1 MDIFIQI
8 LGLLALVSW
17 VSSVQ
22 LKNKTDILKLQIVA
36 SIFYCLHYAMLDA
49 VSAAAVSI
57 VSIIRLLTIFLIE
70 RKGRRVSVFLL
81 VLFILLLFVVGAL
94 TYVKPLSL
102 IPIFITILYT
112 YATWQSNTKIIRIIF
127 FICGW
132 LWIYFNY
139 NVGSYILIIGN
150 MMEIISSTV
159 SFFRFDFRKKNKKQI
174 DAI

>member
-1 MDIFIQI
+1 
-8 LGLLALVSW
+8 
-17 VSSVQ
+17 
-22 LKNKTDILKLQIVA
+22 
-36 SIFYCLHYAMLDA
+36 MLDA

-70 RKGRRVSVFLL
+70 RKGRKVSVYLL
-81 VLFILLLFVVGAL
+81 ILFILLLFGVGAL

-132 LWIYFNY
+132 LWIYFNN

-159 SFFRFDFRKKNKKQI
+159 SFFRFDFRKKAN
-174 DAI
+174 

>member
-1 MDIFIQI
+1 MNIFIQI
-8 LGLLALVSW
+8 LGLLALISW

-36 SIFYCLHYAMLDA
+36 SVFYCLHYGMLDA
-49 VSAAAVSI
+49 VSAAAVSV

-70 RKGRRVSVFLL
+70 RKGRRVSIYLL
-81 VLFILLLFVVGAL
+81 VLFILLLFGVGAL

-159 SFFRFDFRKKNKKQI
+159 SFFRFDFRKKIKKQI
-174 DAI
+174 DTI